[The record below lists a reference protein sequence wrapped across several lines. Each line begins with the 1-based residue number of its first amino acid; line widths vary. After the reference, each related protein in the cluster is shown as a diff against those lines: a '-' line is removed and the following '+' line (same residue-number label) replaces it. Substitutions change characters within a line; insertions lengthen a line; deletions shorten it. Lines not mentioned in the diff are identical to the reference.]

1 MKIIKYT
8 KKNKNTYE
16 ITLENKEIITIYD
29 ELILKYDLLITKELD
44 DYTKKLILEENTY
57 YEAYYKALKYLSIKM
72 RTKFEISK
80 YLSDYPSNII
90 DKVITKLYEE
100 NYLNDEKY
108 ITSYINDQI
117 NLNNKGHNKILKE
130 LELMGFDSNT
140 ISHYLNLVDHI
151 TWLNNINKY
160 ITKKN
165 KHDYKGSSKNY
176 KLKILNDLLNKGY
189 FKEDITQC
197 LDNLEVKD
205 DKSNIIKDYD
215 KAYFNLSKKYQGR
228 ELDYKIKNKLLSK
241 GYDYQTIE
249 NLSHEKKA

>member
-29 ELILKYDLLITKELD
+29 E
-44 DYTKKLILEENTY
+44 NTY

-72 RTKFEISK
+72 RTNLEITK
-80 YLSDYPSNII
+80 YLSNYPSNII

-100 NYLNDEKY
+100 NYLNDELY

-117 NLNNKGHNKILKE
+117 NLNNKGYNKILKE

-140 ISHYLNLVDHI
+140 ISYYLNLVDHN

-165 KHDYKGSSKNY
+165 KHNYKGSSKNY

-189 FKEDITQC
+189 FKEDITKF
-197 LDNLEVKD
+197 LDNLDVRD

-215 KAYFNLSKKYQGR
+215 KAYLNLSKKYQGR
-228 ELDYKIKNKLLSK
+228 ELEYKIKNKLLSK

-249 NLSHEKKA
+249 NLFHEKKA